1 MGKDAAFATLGLAAG
16 ASPTEITR
24 AFRARSRA
32 LHPDMGGDA
41 HLFAGVVTAYRTL
54 QRLGF
59 LGREDSAPSTTPVG
73 PTTAVASAPASPS
86 RSTEAVPSDRVSPVA
101 SRYRRFLDDLAFV
114 ASMPDAWTIAGRESA
129 RDVGYAVDESGAHF
143 EEILDREMRRAM
155 SAAA

>member
-41 HLFAGVVTAYRTL
+41 QSFAGAVTAYRTL
-54 QRLGF
+54 QQLGF
-59 LGREDSAPSTTPVG
+59 VRAEEAKAAGPSAKGQPVL
-73 PTTAVASAPASPS
+73 
-86 RSTEAVPSDRVSPVA
+86 RSQPHERVVPSPVA
-101 SRYRRFLDDLAFV
+101 SRYRRFLSDLAFV
-114 ASMPDAWTIAGRESA
+114 ASMPDGWTIAGRESA
-129 RDVGYAVDESGAHF
+129 NAVGYPVDHSGAHF

-155 SAAA
+155 STAA